1 MTRGYNAEQIRE
13 KLIDALRQ
21 SKTGLTGMEIAEKL
35 RVNRVTM
42 AKYLKV
48 FAAESL
54 IKQKSMG
61 NVNLWFVE
69 KGVDQLSFPAD
80 LFQVKNRYLEYV
92 LSAAGPETHN
102 LIRTS
107 LHSGANPIKLVN
119 EVVVSA
125 IDAVENSYKNGKI
138 GKSEKNLL
146 DEIMS
151 SSLYLI
157 RMSEKEIN
165 TKKNVVLLSTDHQ
178 SYLRA
183 LAASAAFQTEE
194 WAVSLL
200 GDMSS
205 AIDVMFD
212 IDLQRFLNKAWPK
225 REGIMIIAIFSSAE
239 GATKFFSQAVD
250 ASRGKFGKN
259 LYLAL
264 CGGTTKKSKTAAD
277 FVSDDIETLLQWSQT
292 VFESSQNQ

>member
-1 MTRGYNAEQIRE
+1 MRE
-13 KLIDALRQ
+13 KLIDALSQ
-21 SKTGLTGMEIAEKL
+21 SKIGLTGIEIAEKL

-54 IKQKSMG
+54 IKQKNIGS
-61 NVNLWFVE
+61 VNLWFIE

-92 LSAAGPETHN
+92 LSAASQEANN
-102 LIRTS
+102 LVRTS
-107 LHSGANPIKLVN
+107 LHSGANPSKLIS
-119 EVVVSA
+119 EVIVPA
-125 IDAVENSYKNGKI
+125 IEAVENSYKNGKI
-138 GKSEKNLL
+138 GKSEKNFL
-146 DEIMS
+146 DELVS

-157 RMSEKEIN
+157 KLSEKETD
-165 TKKNVVLLSTDHQ
+165 TKKNVLILSTDYKN
-178 SYLRA
+178 SLLA
-183 LAASAAFQTEE
+183 LAASAAFQTEK
-194 WAVSLL
+194 WRVSLL

-225 REGIMIIAIFSSAE
+225 KEGIMIIVIFSSTE
-239 GATKFFSQAVD
+239 VATKFFSQAVD
-250 ASRGKFGKN
+250 ASRTKFGKN
-259 LYLAL
+259 LHLAL
-264 CGGTTKKSKTAAD
+264 CSEVTKKTKNLTEFASN
-277 FVSDDIETLLQWSQT
+277 DIESLLQWSQT

>member
-1 MTRGYNAEQIRE
+1 MTRGYNPEQIRE
-13 KLIDALRQ
+13 KLIDALSQ
-21 SKTGLTGMEIAEKL
+21 SKTGLTGIEIAEKL

-54 IKQKSMG
+54 IKQKNIGS
-61 NVNLWFVE
+61 VNLWFIE

-92 LSAAGPETHN
+92 LSAASQEVHN
-102 LIRTS
+102 LVRTS
-107 LHSGANPIKLVN
+107 LHSGANPSKLIS
-119 EVVVSA
+119 EVIVSA
-125 IDAVENSYKNGKI
+125 IEAVENSYKNGKI
-138 GKSEKNLL
+138 GKSEKNFL
-146 DEIMS
+146 DELIS

-157 RMSEKEIN
+157 KLYEKEVD
-165 TKKNVVLLSTDHQ
+165 TKKNVVILSTDHKN
-178 SYLRA
+178 SLLA
-183 LAASAAFQTEE
+183 LAASAAFQTEK
-194 WAVSLL
+194 WRVSLL

-225 REGIMIIAIFSSAE
+225 REGIMIIVIFSSTE
-239 GATKFFSQAVD
+239 GETKFFSQAVD
-250 ASRGKFGKN
+250 TSRAKFGKG

-264 CGGTTKKSKTAAD
+264 CSEVIKKTKNTAD
-277 FVSDDIETLLQWSQT
+277 FVSDDIEQLLQWSQT
-292 VFESSQNQ
+292 VFEGSLN

>member
-1 MTRGYNAEQIRE
+1 MTRGYNPEQIRE
-13 KLIDALRQ
+13 KLIDALSQ
-21 SKTGLTGMEIAEKL
+21 SKTGLTGIEIAEKL

-54 IKQKSMG
+54 IKQKNIGS
-61 NVNLWFVE
+61 VNLWFIE

-92 LSAAGPETHN
+92 LSAASQEVHN
-102 LIRTS
+102 LVRTS
-107 LHSGANPIKLVN
+107 LHSGANPSKLIS
-119 EVVVSA
+119 EVIVSA
-125 IDAVENSYKNGKI
+125 IEAVENSYKNGKI
-138 GKSEKNLL
+138 GKSEKNFL
-146 DEIMS
+146 DELIA

-157 RMSEKEIN
+157 KLYEKEVD
-165 TKKNVVLLSTDHQ
+165 TKKNVVILSTDHKN
-178 SYLRA
+178 SLLA
-183 LAASAAFQTEE
+183 LAASAAFQTEK
-194 WAVSLL
+194 WRVSLL

-225 REGIMIIAIFSSAE
+225 REGIMIIVIFSSTE
-239 GATKFFSQAVD
+239 GETKFFSQAVD
-250 ASRGKFGKN
+250 TSRAKFGKG

-264 CGGTTKKSKTAAD
+264 CSEVIKKTKNTAD
-277 FVSDDIETLLQWSQT
+277 FVSDDIEQLLQWSQT
-292 VFESSQNQ
+292 VFESSLN

>member
-1 MTRGYNAEQIRE
+1 MTRGYDAEQIRE
-13 KLIDALRQ
+13 KLIDVLSQ
-21 SKTGLTGMEIAEKL
+21 SKIGLTGMEIAEKL
-35 RVNRVTM
+35 HVNRVTM

-54 IKQKSMG
+54 IKQKNIGS
-61 NVNLWFVE
+61 VNLWFIE

-92 LSAAGPETHN
+92 LSTASHEAHN

-107 LHSGANPIKLVN
+107 LYSGADPSKLVS
-119 EVVVSA
+119 EVIISA

-138 GKSEKNLL
+138 GKSEKNFF
-146 DEIMS
+146 DEIIS

-157 RMSEKEIN
+157 RLSEGEAN
-165 TKKNVVLLSTDHQ
+165 TKKNIVILSTDYQ
-178 SYLRA
+178 NSLLA
-183 LAASAAFQTEE
+183 LAASAAFHTEE
-194 WAVSLL
+194 WKVSLL
-200 GDMSS
+200 EDMSS

-212 IDLQRFLNKAWPK
+212 IDLQRFLNKVWPK
-225 REGIMIIAIFSSAE
+225 REGIMIIAIFSTAE
-239 GATKFFSQAVD
+239 NLTKFFSQSVNT
-250 ASRGKFGKN
+250 SRGKFGKN

-264 CGGTTKKSKTAAD
+264 CSKNTKKSKITAD
-277 FVSDDIETLLQWSQT
+277 FVSDDVEKLLQWSQT